1 MKENN
6 EVIVSEETTKKK
18 VFQIFKKIQKKV
30 PGLHNIRV
38 TASQISFL
46 IKHQDNQLYV
56 EDVEQLKR
64 ISPID
69 YINFYEG
76 DYVITVVDPDE
87 RDIYKDNEDMLFLR
101 YIMHQISEVICS
113 CVGNEFVITEN
124 LITCFIDSSEFS
136 NEQFTGLDNIFGDLG
151 LMYFVGRPNIVY
163 YNYDGD
169 VRER

>member
-1 MKENN
+1 M
-6 EVIVSEETTKKK
+6 
-18 VFQIFKKIQKKV
+18 
-30 PGLHNIRV
+30 
-38 TASQISFL
+38 
-46 IKHQDNQLYV
+46 
-56 EDVEQLKR
+56 
-64 ISPID
+64 
-69 YINFYEG
+69 
-76 DYVITVVDPDE
+76 ITVVDPDE

-169 VRER
+169 VSE